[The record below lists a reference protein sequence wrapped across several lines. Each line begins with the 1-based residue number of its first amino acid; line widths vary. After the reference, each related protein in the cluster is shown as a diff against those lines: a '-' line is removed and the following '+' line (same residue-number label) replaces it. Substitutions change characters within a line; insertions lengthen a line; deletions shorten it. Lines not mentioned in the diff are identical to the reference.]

1 MNCDATWL
9 RISMSASKSG
19 IHPSVPFGKSEWPN
33 SLQEPRRKVG
43 QTCWPTSFS
52 SRVELAVENDLDV
65 SSARSESLARA

>member
-33 SLQEPRRKVG
+33 SLQRLRDRKVLDG
-43 QTCWPTSFS
+43 TTPQSGAD
-52 SRVELAVENDLDV
+52 VLAY
-65 SSARSESLARA
+65 